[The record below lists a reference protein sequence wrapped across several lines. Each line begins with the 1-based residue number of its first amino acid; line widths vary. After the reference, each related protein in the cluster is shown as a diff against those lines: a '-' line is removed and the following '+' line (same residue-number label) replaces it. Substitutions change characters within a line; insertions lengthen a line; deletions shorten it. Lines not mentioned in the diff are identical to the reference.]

1 MTVVREVSVRSLRR
15 RPLWVCVGVGAAGA
29 VLAAGRLVHSGAFVD
44 WWVGGGLLAALVGV
58 AFLHAVTLE
67 VSADAYGV
75 RYGSLLRRHRSMRW
89 GDIADLRVHIQYG
102 RHGEEYFRI
111 GVLLRDGRTRRLPL
125 PVSGSRDDRPDFDA
139 KLDAL
144 RALHRRHG
152 NPESDHLAVISKRT
166 AGRGTTAPLVLC
178 LLLLAAAGLA
188 AWLVP
193 VTGATKK
200 AWDSAVPCA
209 AGTPSAERGSC
220 LTTLP
225 AVIARTEVGEAKQ
238 PSRLHFADGRPVDR
252 VTVSREGAQGF
263 RTGDRVELTLW
274 RGQVRVV
281 TAEHHVWREHFT
293 SAGSVAVLAAA
304 LALAAGYPGAR
315 VLMHRR
321 GRRLPDDE
329 VLPSALPFAGVLV
342 VTALWL
348 LPFCYVHPIVPPASP
363 GTLAWAAA
371 GSLVTLGLLVL
382 AWRAT
387 RIRTPQEVT
396 ATAAA
401 PREAAGEDVFLAAR
415 FLESTDYNPNHF
427 GTHVVLGDGPPAV
440 VPHPGPG
447 RFAARPVPAHRLT
460 VEGVRRPRGG
470 VGDGVPR
477 GWHVA
482 DLDDAGEPVRLAA
495 APADLSRILHALGAA
510 RAAADAAAAGAV
522 GEDERVGPVLPRDGF
537 ERSAVVG
544 PPPTAGHGPSPAPG

>member
-1 MTVVREVSVRSLRR
+1 MTVGQEVSVRPPRR
-15 RPLWVCVGVGAAGA
+15 RPLWGCVGVGAAGA
-29 VLAAGRLVHSGAFVD
+29 VLAAGRLVYSGGFVD

-58 AFLHAVTLE
+58 AFLHGVTLE
-67 VSADAYGV
+67 VGADAYGV
-75 RYGSLLRRHRSMRW
+75 RYGSLLRRHRSVPW
-89 GDIADLRVHIQYG
+89 DDIADLRVHIQYG
-102 RHGEEYFRI
+102 RHGEEYFRV

-139 KLDAL
+139 TLDAL

-152 NPESDHLAVISKRT
+152 NPESDHLAVISRRT
-166 AGRGTTAPLVLC
+166 AGRGAAGPLFLC
-178 LLLLAAAGLA
+178 LLLLAGAGLA
-188 AWLVP
+188 AWFVP
-193 VTGATKK
+193 VTGATKE

-209 AGTPSAERGSC
+209 AGTPSAERGAC

-225 AVIARTEVGEAKQ
+225 AVIARTEVGRAKQ
-238 PSRLHFADGRPVDR
+238 PSRLYFADGRPVDR
-252 VTVSREGAQGF
+252 LTVSREGALGF
-263 RTGDRVELTLW
+263 RAGDRVELTLW

-281 TAEHHVWREHFT
+281 AAEHHVWREHFT

-304 LALAAGYPGAR
+304 LVLAAGYPGAR

-348 LPFCYVHPIVPPASP
+348 LPFCYVHPMGPPASP
-363 GTLAWAAA
+363 GPLSWAAA
-371 GSLVTLGLLVL
+371 GSLVTLGLLVP

-387 RIRTPQEVT
+387 RIRTPQVAAT
-396 ATAAA
+396 ATTATTTGATETTGTV
-401 PREAAGEDVFLAAR
+401 PREAAGADVFLAAR
-415 FLESTDYNPNHF
+415 FLESTDYNPNRF

-447 RFAARPVPAHRLT
+447 RFAARPVPAHRLA
-460 VEGVRRPRGG
+460 VKGVRRPRGG
-470 VGDGVPR
+470 DGDGVPR

-482 DLDDAGEPVRLAA
+482 EFDDAGEPVRLAA
-495 APADLSRILHALGAA
+495 APADLARILHALGAA
-510 RAAADAAAAGAV
+510 GAATGATSARA
-522 GEDERVGPVLPRDGF
+522 
-537 ERSAVVG
+537 
-544 PPPTAGHGPSPAPG
+544 

>member
-1 MTVVREVSVRSLRR
+1 MNTGPEVSVRPLRT
-15 RPLWVCVGVGAAGA
+15 RPLWVFVALGAAGA
-29 VLAAGRLVHSGAFVD
+29 VLAAGRLAYTGEFLD
-44 WWVGGGLLAALVGV
+44 WWVGGGLLAALLGV

-67 VSADAYGV
+67 VGADAYGV
-75 RYGSLLRRHRSMRW
+75 RYGSLVRRRRSLPW

-102 RHGEEYFRI
+102 RHGEEYFRV

-125 PVSGSRDDRPDFDA
+125 PLSVSRDDRPDFDA
-139 KLDAL
+139 RLDEL

-152 NPESDHLAVISKRT
+152 APESDHLAVISRRT
-166 AGRGTTAPLVLC
+166 AGRGGAVPLILC
-178 LLLLAAAGLA
+178 VLLLAGAGLA

-193 VTGATKK
+193 VTGATKD

-209 AGTPSAERGSC
+209 AAAPLAEREAC
-220 LTTLP
+220 LTTQP
-225 AVIARTEVGEAKQ
+225 AVIARTEVNSGKG
-238 PSRLHFADGRPVDR
+238 PSRLYFADGRPVDR
-252 VTVSREGAQGF
+252 VTVSREGARGF
-263 RTGDRVELTLW
+263 RSGDRVELTLW

-281 TAEHHVWREHFT
+281 AAEHHVWREHFT
-293 SAGSVAVLAAA
+293 DAGSVAVVAAG

-315 VLMHRR
+315 VLLRRR

-329 VLPSALPFAGVLV
+329 VLPSALPFAGALA

-348 LPFCYVHPIVPPASP
+348 LPFCYVHPMGPPASP
-363 GTLAWAAA
+363 GPLAWAVA

-387 RIRTPQEVT
+387 RIRTPQVS

-401 PREAAGEDVFLAAR
+401 TGVVPREAAGEDVFLAAR

-427 GTHVVLGDGPPAV
+427 GTHVVLGEGPPAV

-447 RFAARPVPAHRLT
+447 RFAAKAVPAHRLT
-460 VEGVRRPRGG
+460 VKGVRRPRGG
-470 VGDGVPR
+470 DGDGVPR

-482 DLDDAGEPVRLAA
+482 ELDDAGEPVRLTA
-495 APADLSRILHALGAA
+495 APADLARILHALGAA
-510 RAAADAAAAGAV
+510 GAATSVRCPAA
-522 GEDERVGPVLPRDGF
+522 ENTD
-537 ERSAVVG
+537 SAVDVIE
-544 PPPTAGHGPSPAPG
+544 TATGADHA